1 MNAHIVIARYNES
14 LEWIDKCLTPIQ
26 KRSVWIYNKGDD
38 EISVVG
44 VPSNQIQRL
53 PNVGREAHTYLTHV
67 LRHWDKLPSQLW
79 FLQGNP
85 FDHLEINS
93 DFDTVQKWFR
103 IWTNKIYL
111 NGFSPNM
118 CREFPLNKHETSA
131 GELTDMPFGTWLE
144 KYTGKMYRPPL
155 TWYIGACF
163 GCSRAQVQHRTRE
176 YYESLLEQLQT
187 KSPEA
192 AWYMERAWM
201 YIFNTEA
208 LMREA

>member
-1 MNAHIVIARYNES
+1 MKLHIVIARYNES
-14 LEWIDKCLTPIQ
+14 LEWVEKCLTPMQ
-26 KRSVWIYNKGDD
+26 KSFVWIYNKGGD
-38 EISVVG
+38 EISVDG
-44 VPSNQIQRL
+44 VPVDQIQRL
-53 PNVGREAHTYLTHV
+53 PNIGREAHTYLTHV
-67 LRHWDKLPSQLW
+67 IRHWDNLPTQVW

-85 FDHLEINS
+85 FDHLEIKSN
-93 DFDTVQKWFR
+93 FETVQKWFG
-103 IWTNKIYL
+103 IWFDKIIHQ
-111 NGFSPNM
+111 GFSPNT
-118 CREFPLNKHETSA
+118 CKKFPLNQHELCA
-131 GELTDMPFGTWLE
+131 GELTEIPFGPWLE

-163 GCSRAQVQHRTRE
+163 GCSREQIQCRTRE